1 MGYIRI
7 PVSLKV
13 EDNGDFYDFVLSLRD
28 SKELSSFIIDLLKI
42 YFDNKEVKDKV
53 DAILNIYNPFTEL
66 KERLLKIQLEHSKA
80 VMATNLLDNKI
91 KSVVEKIED
100 NNGDDPSEDLFND
113 IKNVYSLLDGESIN
127 VINKDDSMIET
138 SETSV
143 SDNEDKFSKLEN
155 RVSQIE
161 FILKDILEM
170 LKSDKGNKEDNK
182 QEDLESKAV
191 VKDLSYVQY
200 NASENINS
208 NEEKDVL
215 DSVEKEDSKVKE
227 EKEESE
233 ISTNEHVLDSNVG
246 SAKEDNPFLI
256 VKNSEDEEG
265 SKDEVKK
272 VPSTFNKLM
281 KSIKK

>member
-80 VMATNLLDNKI
+80 VMATNLLDTKI

-100 NNGDDPSEDLFND
+100 SNEDDPSEDLFND
-113 IKNVYSLLDGESIN
+113 IKNVYSLLDGESTN
-127 VINKDDSMIET
+127 VINKDNSMIET

-170 LKSDKGNKEDNK
+170 LKSDKVNK

-191 VKDLSYVQY
+191 VKDLSHVQY

-208 NEEKDVL
+208 NEEKDEVDLL

-227 EKEESE
+227 ESE
-233 ISTNEHVLDSNVG
+233 ISTNEHVLSSNVG
-246 SAKEDNPFLI
+246 SVQEDNPFLI